1 MVKDKII
8 ELYKQM
14 NQTLQ
19 DFTLQAV
26 PNLEKATEEEKQ
38 FVDFVAQ
45 LQDQIGDQLDD
56 VIDQSEDQE

>member
-8 ELYKQM
+8 ELYKQL

-26 PNLEKATEEEKQ
+26 PNLEKATEEEKT
-38 FVDFVAQ
+38 
-45 LQDQIGDQLDD
+45 IR
-56 VIDQSEDQE
+56 

>member
-8 ELYKQM
+8 ELYKQL

>member
-8 ELYKQM
+8 ELYKQL

-19 DFTLQAV
+19 DSTLQAV